1 MKEKMLRSLCFF
13 TMAWLVICTSV
24 SQVRADTGPKPSIT
38 LTIENP
44 PAEEYYVSLLEGSS
58 DATEV
63 KSERKLDNVT
73 RETVETYLENFDE
86 NGWGWYFNPV
96 GTRISFTNEEH
107 RYHFGYMVPKYFRVI
122 LITKSGDVTISSPHN
137 RMEFNADITY
147 DFQTGEVT
155 ERIIDKI
162 AKRGLY
168 MAMCLLT
175 TFVIE
180 FGVFM
185 LFGLARKKR
194 NVICFFVVNTIT
206 NVLLSSFM
214 LTANLGPGLFI
225 VGINLEVVIA
235 LVEAVAYTSLLTDKK
250 GVSYGIR
257 AFIYGIVANVCS
269 ALMAGPLMVWYLEL
283 LDL

>member
-1 MKEKMLRSLCFF
+1 MKEKMLRSLCFL
-13 TMAWLVICTSV
+13 TMAWLVICASV

-44 PAEEYYVSLLEGSS
+44 PAEEYCVSLLEARWNKV
-58 DATEV
+58 DA
-63 KSERKLDNVT
+63 KSERKQEKVDWEN
-73 RETVETYLENFDE
+73 VETYLENFKDV
-86 NGWGWYFNPV
+86 NWTLFFNPV
-96 GTRISFTNEEH
+96 GTRICFSNEEH

-122 LITKSGDVTISSPHN
+122 LITKSGEVTISSSHN

-147 DFQTGEVT
+147 DFQTGKIT

-194 NVICFFVVNTIT
+194 NVICFLVVNTIT
-206 NVLLSSFM
+206 NVFLSSLILSAGF
-214 LTANLGPGLFI
+214 GPELFI
-225 VGINLEVVIA
+225 VGIILEVVIA
-235 LVEAVAYTSLLTDKK
+235 LVEGAAYTFFLTDKN
-250 GVSYGIR
+250 GARYGKR
-257 AFIYGIVANVCS
+257 AFIYGVVANVCS
-269 ALMAGPLMVWYLEL
+269 ALMAGPLMGVYLKL

>member
-1 MKEKMLRSLCFF
+1 MKEKMLRGLCIL

-24 SQVRADTGPKPSIT
+24 LQVSADTGPKPSIT

-44 PAEEYYVSLLEGSS
+44 PAEEYCVSLLEARWNKV
-58 DATEV
+58 DA
-63 KSERKLDNVT
+63 KSERKQDKVDWEN
-73 RETVETYLENFDE
+73 VETYLENFKDV
-86 NGWGWYFNPV
+86 NWTLYFNPV
-96 GTRISFTNEEH
+96 GTRISYSNEEH
-107 RYHFGYMVPKYFRVI
+107 RYHFGYMVPKCFRVI
-122 LITKSGDVTISSPHN
+122 LITKSGDVTISSSHN

-147 DFQTGEVT
+147 DFQTGKIT

-194 NVICFFVVNTIT
+194 NVISFLVVNTIT

-214 LTANLGPGLFI
+214 LTADIGPGLFI
-225 VGINLEVVIA
+225 VGIILEVVIA
-235 LVEAVAYTSLLTDKK
+235 LVEGAAYTFFLTDKN
-250 GVSYGIR
+250 GARYGIK

-269 ALMAGPLMVWYLEL
+269 ALMAGPLMVWYLKL